1 MLELKSFKDKHKG
14 EVIYV
19 FGSGPTCD
27 YIPSSF
33 VDGKITVGT
42 NQTWR
47 KYNTNYVVRKEHNL
61 LQKTLDEYDN
71 VVLVSRG
78 NCGGTDP
85 SKLIDITKYHKTDN
99 LCVYNHLSNGLS
111 TIDMNCF
118 EKELTLCVS
127 WSTITT
133 SMHFAFYLGARNI
146 FLVGVDH
153 GTLDGLS
160 TFKGY
165 YKDESEISGN
175 SLTGYNNWLKKIE
188 EQTITL
194 RNKLVSLGTNVYS
207 INPFTSLKLEGHKY
221 EQ

>member
-14 EVIYV
+14 EDIYV

-61 LQKTLDEYDN
+61 LQKTLDAYNN
-71 VVLVSRG
+71 VVLVSKG
-78 NCGGTDP
+78 DCGGVNP
-85 SKLIDITKYHKTDN
+85 SQVINTKKYTNTEK

-111 TIDMNCF
+111 NIDMSCF
-118 EKELTLCVS
+118 DQESTLCVS

-133 SMHFAFYLGARNI
+133 SMHFAFYLGAKNI

-153 GTLDGLS
+153 GTLDGKS
-160 TFKGY
+160 TFEGY
-165 YKDESEISGN
+165 YDSVNETAAKSWN
-175 SLTGYNNWLKKIE
+175 GYNDWLTKIDN
-188 EQTITL
+188 QTIAIK
-194 RNKLVSLGTNVYS
+194 NKLLSLGTNVYS
-207 INPFTSLKLEGHKY
+207 INPFTSLRLEGHKY
-221 EQ
+221 E